1 MFGVQA
7 GGSTDG
13 PARTAGRTGGSAGG
27 RGVLVRGGAATAA
40 ACVLALAP
48 ARAAAIEGGWDAD
61 PARYPYQVSLEYRG
75 THVCA
80 GGVLGAT
87 TVLVP
92 AHCADVMARSQLAV
106 RPAAA
111 APQGRQAPSD
121 PAPARPAARAVAKVV
136 MHPDHDPATGR
147 ADLAVLTLA
156 APLDLGPGLTAVG
169 LPGQGAD
176 PAPGTV
182 GTVSGWGAAG
192 SSAVRSPTL
201 RAARVTVT
209 PRGACG
215 GSGRAAD
222 RWLLC
227 AVPDGAHL
235 RRGDDGNPLMVGGTL
250 VGLAGAPNRSSGTD
264 RARAG
269 GDAVAF
275 LGTGAYSDWIRAAAA
290 R

>member
-1 MFGVQA
+1 MFGGQA
-7 GGSTDG
+7 GRG
-13 PARTAGRTGGSAGG
+13 AAG
-27 RGVLVRGGAATAA
+27 RGVLGRCGLATTAA
-40 ACVLALAP
+40 WALALAP
-48 ARAAAIEGGWDAD
+48 TPAAAIEGGWDAD

-75 THVCA
+75 THICA

-92 AHCADVMARSQLAV
+92 AHCADVMAHSQLAV

-111 APQGRQAPSD
+111 EARTKPGPAPS
-121 PAPARPAARAVAKVV
+121 RPGARAVAKVAL
-136 MHPDHDPATGR
+136 HPDYDQTTGR

-156 APLDLGPGLTAVG
+156 APLDLGPGLKAVG
-169 LPGQGAD
+169 LPGQGTD
-176 PAPGTV
+176 PSPGTV

-192 SSAVRSPTL
+192 PSAVRSPTL
-201 RAARVTVT
+201 RAARVTVAV
-209 PRGACG
+209 RGACG
-215 GSGRAAD
+215 GAGRAVD

-250 VGLAGAPNRSSGTD
+250 VGLAGAPNHPSGTD
-264 RARAG
+264 RSRG
-269 GDAVAF
+269 GGEAAAF
-275 LGTGAYSDWIRAAAA
+275 LGTGAYSDWIRTAAA